1 LTDSFQ
7 LIKWQNTDRAPR
19 VTITLHK
26 MTFMEKV
33 FIPSD
38 LKVSATSA
46 VMYLT
51 VFNKIK
57 QDNIQRIMFKVKKG
71 LSR

>member
-1 LTDSFQ
+1 
-7 LIKWQNTDRAPR
+7 
-19 VTITLHK
+19 
-26 MTFMEKV
+26 MEKV